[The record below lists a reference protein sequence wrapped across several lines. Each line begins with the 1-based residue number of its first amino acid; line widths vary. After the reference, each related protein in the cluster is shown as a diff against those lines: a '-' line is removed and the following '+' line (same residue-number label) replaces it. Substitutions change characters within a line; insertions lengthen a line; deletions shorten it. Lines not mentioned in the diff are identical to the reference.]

1 MNSHVGVV
9 RCAPFQSRTV
19 GCAQMWLKVLEKA
32 SRDMPLLEESGWQA
46 HRDTVRQCC
55 VVVRMAESRRDL

>member
-1 MNSHVGVV
+1 
-9 RCAPFQSRTV
+9 
-19 GCAQMWLKVLEKA
+19 MWLKVLEKA